1 MTVTVQFEI
10 DSLSGKLEL
19 YPGTDTFE
27 QSVKEALE
35 CLFMFSEEEA
45 LQWLCNNIREIK

>member
-1 MTVTVQFEI
+1 MTVTVQFEM
-10 DSLSGKLEL
+10 DSLSGKKEL

-35 CLFMFSEEEA
+35 CLFMFSDEDA
-45 LQWLCNNIREIK
+45 LKWLCDNIREIK